1 MKISGGKSPYLQ
13 DREGTIPGQVT
24 GSGDWK
30 QTESHPDQSQDD
42 GRQTRA
48 LMTMEP
54 PMDRWNLLY
63 LTLVLHGVGTL
74 MPWNIFINAKTV
86 SYVSRTDSPRH
97 IKKSML
103 HTVHVH
109 TYTFHVSNPMSI
121 LQYRYLCSSIVEY
134 FHEDDTIL
142 FSNRNQEENGPS
154 FCPMWVNDSLIE
166 WRISRVYLLYYSTLF
181 GRNNISLFLS
191 TLWTTSWALPTL
203 GWSLPLSRSS
213 SSISHLVPSFP
224 MLSSAG
230 SMFSSNSGIYWK
242 LPSTGNKLR
251 QLYEVEGLGL
261 GTELIHPTHRKPVC
275 AVITWRPG

>member
-97 IKKSML
+97 
-103 HTVHVH
+103 TYQEEHVAH
-109 TYTFHVSNPMSI
+109 CTRTYIQHVSRVKFNVT
-121 LQYRYLCSSIVEY
+121 SSV
-134 FHEDDTIL
+134 
-142 FSNRNQEENGPS
+142 
-154 FCPMWVNDSLIE
+154 
-166 WRISRVYLLYYSTLF
+166 
-181 GRNNISLFLS
+181 
-191 TLWTTSWALPTL
+191 
-203 GWSLPLSRSS
+203 
-213 SSISHLVPSFP
+213 
-224 MLSSAG
+224 
-230 SMFSSNSGIYWK
+230 
-242 LPSTGNKLR
+242 
-251 QLYEVEGLGL
+251 
-261 GTELIHPTHRKPVC
+261 
-275 AVITWRPG
+275 